1 MIFVIRRQ
9 QVHRMMRW
17 TWGALLIGGLSLLG
31 YCGYVLLDAS
41 AFQMAGIRLLEA
53 RPAPSMQAAEP
64 RTLTLQH
71 AVPAIHSPAKPLIPA
86 APTGTGIIGRIE
98 VPRLGLSAII
108 AEGSDQR
115 TLRRAVGHIA
125 GTGWPGQPGNMA
137 ITGHRDTFF
146 RPLRNILQKDRIM
159 LATLQGEYGYQV
171 VSMSIVGPDDVEVLR
186 ASDNETL
193 TLITCYPFTF
203 LGPAP
208 RRLIVRAERVE

>member
-1 MIFVIRRQ
+1 
-9 QVHRMMRW
+9 
-17 TWGALLIGGLSLLG
+17 
-31 YCGYVLLDAS
+31 
-41 AFQMAGIRLLEA
+41 
-53 RPAPSMQAAEP
+53 
-64 RTLTLQH
+64 
-71 AVPAIHSPAKPLIPA
+71 
-86 APTGTGIIGRIE
+86 
-98 VPRLGLSAII
+98 
-108 AEGSDQR
+108 
-115 TLRRAVGHIA
+115 
-125 GTGWPGQPGNMA
+125 MA